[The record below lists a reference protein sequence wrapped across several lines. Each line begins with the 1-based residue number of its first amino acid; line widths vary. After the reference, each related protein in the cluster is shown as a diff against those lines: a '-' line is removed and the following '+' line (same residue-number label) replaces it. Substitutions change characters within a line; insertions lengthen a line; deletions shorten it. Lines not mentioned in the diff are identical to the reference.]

1 MHGFSARQ
9 RPGKPHRMPLHAF
22 RPAPYLPKRIHI
34 RRRSDGAWL
43 LHNENPLRDVQPHML
58 APLAHWA
65 GRDARR
71 IALAER
77 AGQDWRRLTYGELWA
92 QVQAAGEGLADLGL
106 GRGVTLMI
114 LSRNSIA
121 HAVTAYGALAA
132 GAAIAP
138 VTPAYSLIAK
148 DFDRL
153 RDAHDLVRPG
163 AFFVE
168 DGVQFQR
175 ALDALAPGAR
185 PVIYA
190 RNAPHGVN
198 AVGLDELLAHRPG
211 ARLAARLDAITAGDH
226 AKYLLTSGST
236 GRPKAVICTHG
247 GVASNVAMIR
257 SIYDEAAEED
267 LYAGQQVTVNFAPW
281 SHSLGANAILH
292 NWLNLGGALYIDWG
306 APTAE
311 RFGETLRNLREISA
325 TYYSSVP
332 AAWGLLVTELERD
345 PALADVFFRRLRIM
359 AYGGAA
365 MGQDIGDRIQKVA
378 ARTIGERITFYSG
391 YGSTETGP
399 TASNIHWMNDRMG
412 LIGMPVP
419 GCDMK
424 LSPVGNKLECRVRGP
439 NVSPGYL
446 NDPQRTAESFDEEG
460 YYRLGDAVKFI
471 DPEDPAAGIAFDG
484 RLSEEF
490 KLASGA
496 WVAAGAV
503 RLGVVAAG
511 DGLFADAVVCG
522 INESCIGV
530 LLFLDLQRARQTAGQ
545 EDGLGALA
553 RDARVL
559 AAAEAAIARYN
570 EQNTNAAAR
579 IGRALLLPDSPSLES
594 GELTDKGYLN
604 QSRARELRAD
614 SAVRLYAEP
623 VGQDIIITA

>member
-1 MHGFSARQ
+1 
-9 RPGKPHRMPLHAF
+9 MPPHAF

-34 RRRSDGAWL
+34 SRRSDGAWL
-43 LHNENPLRDVQPHML
+43 LRNENPLRQVQPHML
-58 APLAHWA
+58 APLAEWA

-71 IALAER
+71 LALAER

-92 QVQAAGEGLADLGL
+92 QVQATGEGLAGLGL
-106 GRGVTLMI
+106 GRGDALMI

-121 HAVTAYGALAA
+121 HAITAYGALAA

-153 RDAHDLVRPG
+153 RDAHDLLRPAG
-163 AFFVE
+163 FFVE
-168 DGVQFQR
+168 DGAQFQK
-175 ALDALAPGAR
+175 ALDALAPGSR

-190 RNAPHGVN
+190 RNAPQGVN
-198 AVGLDELLAHRPG
+198 AIGLDELLAHRPG
-211 ARLAARLDAITAGDH
+211 ARVAARLNAITTRDH

-257 SIYDEAAEED
+257 SIYDEAAEEN

-311 RFGETLRNLREISA
+311 RFGETLRNLREVSS
-325 TYYSSVP
+325 TYFSSVP
-332 AAWGLLVTELERD
+332 AAWALLVTELEQD
-345 PALADVFFRRLRIM
+345 PALAEVFFRRLRIM

-365 MGQDIGDRIQKVA
+365 MGQDIGDRIQQVA
-378 ARTIGERITFYSG
+378 VRTIGERITFYSG

-424 LSPVGNKLECRVRGP
+424 LSPVGDKLECRVRGP

-446 NDPQRTAESFDEEG
+446 NDQQLTADAFDDEG
-460 YYRLGDAVKFI
+460 YYKLGDAVKFI
-471 DPEDPAAGIAFDG
+471 DLEDPAAGIAFDG

-490 KLASGA
+490 KLLSGV

-522 INESCIGV
+522 INEPCIGV
-530 LLFLDLQRARQTAGQ
+530 LLFLDLQRARQAAGHGG
-545 EDGLGALA
+545 ELASLA

-559 AAAEAAIARYN
+559 AAAQDAIARYN
-570 EQNTNAAAR
+570 ERHPNAAAR
-579 IGRALLLPDSPSLES
+579 IARAVLLADSPSLES

-604 QSRARELRAD
+604 QSRARQLRAD
-614 SAVRLYAEP
+614 TAARLYTQPLADDVIVP
-623 VGQDIIITA
+623 A